1 MTDTDTEV
9 RPARS
14 QPRRRLEP
22 EASFSWL
29 AMARDAFRSP
39 AGAVAVLVIMV
50 QAIWRGTSVA
60 AGFFTQDDYLML
72 RRAADD
78 PLDLAHLAAPHAGEF
93 SPIGNLVF
101 WATTRVAGIDWG
113 AVTLVVVVLQAVAA
127 VLMWVV
133 LTQVLANR
141 WVKLPLLAVALFTPL
156 TLGTTMWWSLS
167 STHLPTVVLLLLG
180 VSALLA
186 NLRQGWQAGTPVA
199 TVCLLLVLLCSDRS
213 LALPF
218 LAFVVV
224 AAMLPDE
231 EAGVGARLWGA
242 ATRYSTTW
250 ILLVVA
256 LVARVIVGVGR
267 ENSGYGWHHSFSD
280 VKYVLEQYVRQGIA
294 GLVGGPWGGTMSS
307 TVLEPEENWPLAV
320 AAVVC
325 LLLLVPI
332 VRSFRHPVV
341 AVAGVGLV
349 LNFLLGAVVLLLT
362 KEGLTAMGMVSRFVA
377 DVVPAVVVIV
387 ALALRKTQVP
397 AELRRLV
404 VRWPSLVALGLA
416 IAVTVSAG
424 VTTRAMM
431 PQLKNSDDRSY
442 VDYITSGLELDP
454 RIVLL
459 DGPVPEGIMSALFG
473 KDATVS
479 TVVGLLPQQP
489 TFDMPSEVLRVV
501 DGAGILREVNV
512 GMAVAAKEAPPGD
525 CGWAVTGPSSR
536 IPMSEELPAGDHVM
550 EIAYLSGG
558 DTYAEVV
565 TGDTRVRLPIRAG
578 VHEIALPVKSSF
590 SEVTFLLEDPD
601 QTVCVATLLA
611 GAPVPAPLPEMP

>member
-1 MTDTDTEV
+1 MSDTEV
-9 RPARS
+9 RPART
-14 QPRRRLEP
+14 QPRRRA
-22 EASFSWL
+22 EAPPNFSWL
-29 AMARDAFRSP
+29 ALVKDSFRSP
-39 AGAVAVLVIMV
+39 VGIVAVLLITV

-60 AGFFTQDDYLML
+60 GGFFTQDDYLML
-72 RRAADD
+72 RRAADE
-78 PLDLAHLAAPHAGEF
+78 PLDLDHLAASHAGEF
-93 SPIGNLVF
+93 SPIGNLLF

-133 LTQVLANR
+133 LTQILADR

-156 TLGTTMWWSLS
+156 TLGTTMWWSLA

-186 NLRQGWQAGTPVA
+186 NLRRGWQPGVVVG
-199 TVCLLLVLLCSDRS
+199 TVCLLLVLVCSDRS

-242 ATRYSTTW
+242 ATRYARTW
-250 ILLVVA
+250 LLLVVA

-267 ENSGYGWHHSFSD
+267 ENSGYGWNNSFSD
-280 VKYVLEQYVRQGIA
+280 VKYVLEQYVRQGVS
-294 GLVGGPWGGTMSS
+294 GLLGGPWGGTMNS

-320 AAVVC
+320 AAVLC
-325 LLLLVPI
+325 LLLLLPI
-332 VRSFRHPVV
+332 VRSLRHPVV
-341 AVAGVGLV
+341 LVAGVGLV
-349 LNFLLGAVVLLLT
+349 VNFLLGGVVLLLT

-377 DVVPAVVVIV
+377 DVVPVVVVIV
-387 ALALRKTQVP
+387 ALALRKTLVP
-397 AELRRLV
+397 AELRRV
-404 VRWPSLVALGLA
+404 VVASPVAVSLGLTL
-416 IAVTVSAG
+416 AVTLSAG
-424 VTTRAMM
+424 VTTRVMV
-431 PQLKNSDDRSY
+431 PELDNSDDRSY
-442 VDYITSGLELDP
+442 VDYIRSGLELDP

-489 TFDMPSEVLRVV
+489 TFDMPSEVLRIV

-512 GMAVAAKEAPPGD
+512 GMAVSSKPAPPGD
-525 CGWAVTGPSSR
+525 CGWAVTGARST
-536 IPMSEELPAGDHVM
+536 IPMREKVPDGDHVM

-558 DTYAEVV
+558 DTYAEVQA
-565 TGDTRVRLPIRAG
+565 GDSTVRIPIRSG
-578 VHEIALPVKSSF
+578 VHEVTLPVKSSF
-590 SEVTFLLEDPD
+590 SEVTFVLEDPA
-601 QTVCVATLLA
+601 QTVCVATLVA
-611 GAPVPAPLPEMP
+611 GAPVAAPLPDMP